1 MLIHSTTHCHLNFII
16 YSQIKLIINF
26 SDGNI
31 LSYGS
36 EDLVISP
43 NYEYDTVIDC
53 NGGTILPGKRTY
65 HLKSFD

>member
-1 MLIHSTTHCHLNFII
+1 MVF
-16 YSQIKLIINF
+16 F

-36 EDLVISP
+36 EDLVICP

-53 NGGTILPGKRTY
+53 KGGTILPGECAHESVRKLSDIY
-65 HLKSFD
+65 EKFKCSK